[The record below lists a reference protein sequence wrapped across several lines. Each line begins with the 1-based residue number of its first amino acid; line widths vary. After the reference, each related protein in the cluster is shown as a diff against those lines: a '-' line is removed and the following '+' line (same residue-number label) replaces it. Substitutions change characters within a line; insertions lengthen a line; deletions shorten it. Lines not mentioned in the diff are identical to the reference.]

1 MSKFTNPQ
9 VTEYLEALSD
19 HPVCPFENPSG
30 RFSGRE
36 LPWPVAGRYAVPA
49 AGSLQERANMSR
61 TVVVG
66 ASSGLGRCIGVGLA
80 QRGAQV
86 ALLARRRS
94 RIAAAAKD
102 AGPGAVAIECD
113 VTDEGSCRLAIND
126 AADALG
132 GIDNLVYTP
141 AVGPLVPLADTDAE
155 TWRRIFY
162 TNVIGA
168 VLVTAAALPHLMAS
182 AGKAVYLSS
191 DAGSF
196 GPPWPG
202 LGAYG
207 VSKAALERL
216 VDAWRAEHP
225 EIGFTCLIVGE
236 CAGGEGDGQTG
247 MNIDWDMDLAVKAVP
262 LWS

>member
-1 MSKFTNPQ
+1 
-9 VTEYLEALSD
+9 
-19 HPVCPFENPSG
+19 
-30 RFSGRE
+30 
-36 LPWPVAGRYAVPA
+36 
-49 AGSLQERANMSR
+49 MSR

-66 ASSGLGRCIGVGLA
+66 ASSGLGRYIGAGLA
-80 QRGAQV
+80 QRGAHV
-86 ALLARRRS
+86 ALRARRRE
-94 RIAAAAKD
+94 RIEAAAKD

-113 VTDEGSCRLAIND
+113 VTDEESCRSAIAD
-126 AADALG
+126 AAHALG

-141 AVGPLVPLADTDAE
+141 GIAPLVRMADTDAE
-155 TWRRIFY
+155 TWRRVFD

-168 VLVTAAALPHLMAS
+168 ALVTAAALAHLTAS

-191 DAGSF
+191 PAGTF

-225 EIGFTCLIVGE
+225 DIGFTCLIVGE
-236 CAGGEGDGQTG
+236 CAGGEGDAQTG
-247 MNIDWDMDLAVKAVP
+247 MSIGWDSELAKQAYP
-262 LWS
+262 LWLSRGCMPGKLMPVEDLIEVVHTILRTDAATSMPVVIARGAPASHAGILDSG